1 MKQKSL
7 SGWLKVIT
15 VGMALIGAVLYF
27 AVFPF
32 LGNDAVQQYPEYS
45 NWFYPWIIFLWLT
58 AVPCYSVLILVWK
71 IAGNIG
77 KDNSFC
83 KENAVMM
90 KNISVLA
97 AIDSSFFFAGNI
109 LYWLIGFNHPSIL
122 LASFFVVFIGVS
134 FSVAAAVL
142 SHLIYKAADMKE
154 ENDLTI

>member
-7 SGWLKVIT
+7 SGWLRVIT
-15 VGMALIGAVLYF
+15 VGMALVGAVLYF

-58 AVPCYSVLILVWK
+58 AVPCYCV
-71 IAGNIG
+71 
-77 KDNSFC
+77 F
-83 KENAVMM
+83 
-90 KNISVLA
+90 
-97 AIDSSFFFAGNI
+97 DSAFFFVGKI
-109 LYWLIGFNHPSIL
+109 VYWLIGFNHPSIL